1 MSSEPQDISELTGRA
16 ARGAAWIVAA
26 RLVMRLFGFVNTIV
40 LARLLIPED
49 FGLVA
54 VAVTAMQLLQGFSDI
69 GVSQAVVKFRDADQ
83 ADLDTLFTLAA
94 LRGAAIGLLLFAAA
108 PLAASFYGDPRMF
121 WVFVGVALH
130 PLLTGLI
137 NPRFFEFE
145 RNLDFS
151 KEFISN
157 AVNKFVGVAVS
168 IAVAVAFRT
177 YWAIILGLVSG
188 VAVQLV
194 LSYAMRPSRPRL
206 TFASV
211 KKVFG
216 FSGWLTGVSFVA
228 ALNNKLDAFILARVV
243 GAANTGYYYVGHQ
256 LSELPTNELAGPIAR
271 AIYPGLS
278 ALQGDAARMRA
289 AFLRSVEALAAIA
302 MPAALG
308 FAFIAKDLLTLLLGE
323 KWSAAASVVQILTP
337 ALGVQTIFLA
347 TQFYAMAL
355 GRTKLVLFRELVVFA
370 IRFPAFLW
378 ASIAFG
384 LSGAVYAAAAGI
396 LVHAFMNMTL
406 YWRITDRPFWEPL
419 WSARRSFAAAAV
431 MAIYFL
437 AVRPHLSAI
446 LEAPV
451 LPRLIA
457 DIAAGGACFLVTQFA
472 IWRAEGAPAGAESLL
487 IGAAKAVV
495 RRFAGGAGG
504 V

>member
-1 MSSEPQDISELTGRA
+1 MINEPQDTRGLAGRA
-16 ARGAAWIVAA
+16 ARAAIWIVAA
-26 RLVMRLFGFVNTIV
+26 RLVMRLMGFVNTIV
-40 LARLLIPED
+40 LARLLAPED

-69 GVSQAVVKFRDADQ
+69 GVSQAVVKFRDADR

-94 LRGAAIGLLLFAAA
+94 LRGAAIAVLLFGAA

-121 WVFVGVALH
+121 WVFIGVAFH
-130 PLLTGLI
+130 PLLSGLI

-151 KEFISN
+151 KEFVSN

-168 IAVAVAFRT
+168 IAIAVVFRT

-188 VAVQLV
+188 VAVQLA
-194 LSYAMRPSRPRL
+194 LSYLMRPSTPRL

-211 KKVFG
+211 KKVLG

-271 AIYPGLS
+271 AVYPGLS
-278 ALQGDAARMRA
+278 ALQGDPARMRA
-289 AFLRSVEALAAIA
+289 AFLRSTEALAAIA

-308 FAFIAKDLLTLLLGE
+308 FAFVAKDLLTLLLGE

-355 GRTKLVLFRELVVFA
+355 GRTRLVLFRELIVFA
-370 IRFPAFLW
+370 VRFPVFLW

-384 LSGAVYAAAAGI
+384 LTGAIYAAAAGI
-396 LVHAFMNMTL
+396 LVHTFMNMML
-406 YWRITDRPFWEPL
+406 YWRITHRPFWEPL
-419 WSARRSFAAAAV
+419 WSGRRSFAAAAV
-431 MAIYFL
+431 MTAYFL
-437 AVRPHLSAI
+437 AVRPYLPA
-446 LEAPV
+446 LGEAPV
-451 LPRLIA
+451 VLRLAA
-457 DIAAGGACFLVTQFA
+457 DIAAGAACFLVTQFA
-472 IWRAEGAPAGAESLL
+472 LWRAEGAPAGAESLA
-487 IGAAKAVV
+487 IGAAQGIA
-495 RRFAGGAGG
+495 RRFVRGAGRA
-504 V
+504 